1 MALGR
6 TIDEVR
12 DEARS
17 ANRGGVA
24 FLLVHGVTWIA
35 AAILT
40 FVLSA
45 EQAALVILFQGIIA
59 FPASLLLE
67 RLLGFRF
74 IAAKDN
80 AIVSL
85 FVLIAMTQGLSLPG
99 SIIVLNL
106 DPLYLPVAFAATNG
120 GHFLPY
126 MWLHRTRAY
135 AVLAVVCALGPF
147 VVLVVA
153 GAMTAFHAT
162 GFLVGS
168 VMLAITAWIWTRRNA
183 IATKTDLFTA
193 GAARRGSGDERLSGT
208 VRQIAAPL
216 G

>member
-1 MALGR
+1 MTIARGR
-6 TIDEVR
+6 TIDEER
-12 DEARS
+12 DEAS
-17 ANRGGVA
+17 AANRGGVA
-24 FLLVHGVTWIA
+24 FLLIHGVTWTV

-40 FVLSA
+40 FVLPV
-45 EQAALVILFQGIIA
+45 EQAALIVLFQGVVA
-59 FPASLLLE
+59 FPASLMLE

-80 AIVSL
+80 AVVSL

-99 SIIVLNL
+99 SIIVWNL

-147 VVLVVA
+147 AILLVA
-153 GAMTAFHAT
+153 GAQSAFHGT
-162 GFLVGS
+162 GFLVGA
-168 VMLAITAWIWTRRNA
+168 VMLAVAAWIWMRRDSSATR
-183 IATKTDLFTA
+183 
-193 GAARRGSGDERLSGT
+193 
-208 VRQIAAPL
+208 
-216 G
+216 

>member
-1 MALGR
+1 MTMALGR
-6 TIDEVR
+6 TIDEER
-12 DEARS
+12 DEART

-24 FLLVHGVTWIA
+24 FLLVHGVTWTA

-40 FVLSA
+40 FALSV
-45 EQAALVILFQGIIA
+45 EQAALIILFQGVVA
-59 FPASLLLE
+59 FPASLMLE

-74 IAAKDN
+74 IPAKDN
-80 AIVSL
+80 AVVSL

-135 AVLAVVCALGPF
+135 AVLAVACALGPF
-147 VVLVVA
+147 ALLLVA
-153 GAMTAFHAT
+153 GAQTAFHAT
-162 GFLVGS
+162 GFLVGTI
-168 VMLAITAWIWTRRNA
+168 MLAVAAWIWTRRNA
-183 IATKTDLFTA
+183 IAT
-193 GAARRGSGDERLSGT
+193 S
-208 VRQIAAPL
+208 
-216 G
+216 

>member
-1 MALGR
+1 MTTFMSR
-6 TIDEVR
+6 TVDDER
-12 DEARS
+12 DEART

-24 FLLVHGVTWIA
+24 FLLVHGITWLA

-40 FVLSA
+40 FVLA
-45 EQAALVILFQGIIA
+45 VEQAALVILFQGLIA

-74 IAAKDN
+74 IPARDN
-80 AIVSL
+80 AVVSL

-106 DPLYLPVAFAATNG
+106 NPLYLPVAFAATNG

-126 MWLHRTRAY
+126 MWLHGTRAY

-147 VVLVVA
+147 AVLLVA
-153 GAMTAFHAT
+153 GAATAFHAT

-168 VMLAITAWIWTRRNA
+168 VMLTIAAYIWTHRE
-183 IATKTDLFTA
+183 
-193 GAARRGSGDERLSGT
+193 RGD
-208 VRQIAAPL
+208 VH
-216 G
+216 

>member
-1 MALGR
+1 MTMALGR
-6 TIDEVR
+6 TIDDER

-24 FLLVHGVTWIA
+24 FLIVHGVTWTVA
-35 AAILT
+35 ALLT
-40 FVLSA
+40 FVLSV
-45 EQAALVILFQGIIA
+45 EQAALVILFQGIVA

-67 RLLGFRF
+67 RLAGFRF
-74 IAAKDN
+74 IAARDN
-80 AIVSL
+80 AVVSL

-135 AVLAVVCALGPF
+135 AVLAVACALGPF
-147 VVLVVA
+147 ALLLVA
-153 GAMTAFHAT
+153 GAQTAFHAT
-162 GFLVGS
+162 GFLVGA
-168 VMLAITAWIWTRRNA
+168 VMLVVAAWIWMRRDA
-183 IATKTDLFTA
+183 IAT
-193 GAARRGSGDERLSGT
+193 S
-208 VRQIAAPL
+208 
-216 G
+216 

>member
-1 MALGR
+1 MTAAMSR
-6 TIDEVR
+6 TIDDER
-12 DEARS
+12 DEART

-24 FLLVHGVTWIA
+24 FLLVHGVTWLA
-35 AAILT
+35 AALLT
-40 FVLSA
+40 FVLSV
-45 EQAALVILFQGIIA
+45 EQAALVILFQGLVA

-74 IAAKDN
+74 IPARDN
-80 AIVSL
+80 GVVSL

-106 DPLYLPVAFAATNG
+106 DPIYLPVAFASTNG

-147 VVLVVA
+147 AILLVA
-153 GAMTAFHAT
+153 GATTAFHAT
-162 GFLVGS
+162 GFLVGG
-168 VMLAITAWIWTRRNA
+168 VMLATAAYIWTQRQ
-183 IATKTDLFTA
+183 
-193 GAARRGSGDERLSGT
+193 RGVD
-208 VRQIAAPL
+208 
-216 G
+216 

>member
-1 MALGR
+1 MTTAMGR
-6 TIDEVR
+6 TIDEER
-12 DEARS
+12 DAART

-24 FLLVHGVTWIA
+24 FLFVHGITWLA

-40 FVLSA
+40 FVLSV
-45 EQAALVILFQGIIA
+45 EQAALVVLFQGLVA
-59 FPASLLLE
+59 FPASLVLE

-74 IAAKDN
+74 IPAKDN
-80 AIVSL
+80 AVVSL
-85 FVLIAMTQGLSLPG
+85 FVLIAMTQGLGLPG

-106 DPLYLPVAFAATNG
+106 NPLYLPMAFAATNG

-147 VVLVVA
+147 AVLLVA
-153 GAMTAFHAT
+153 GAATAFHTT

-168 VMLAITAWIWTRRNA
+168 VMLAVAAHIWTHRLRG
-183 IATKTDLFTA
+183 
-193 GAARRGSGDERLSGT
+193 GAR
-208 VRQIAAPL
+208 
-216 G
+216 

>member
-1 MALGR
+1 MEVSSEGEPMTTLMSR
-6 TIDEVR
+6 TVDDER
-12 DEARS
+12 DEART

-24 FLLVHGVTWIA
+24 FLLVHGITWLA

-40 FVLSA
+40 FVLSI
-45 EQAALVILFQGIIA
+45 EQAALVVLFQGLIA

-74 IAAKDN
+74 IPAKDN
-80 AIVSL
+80 AVVSL

-147 VVLVVA
+147 AVLLVA
-153 GAMTAFHAT
+153 GAATAFHAT
-162 GFLVGS
+162 GFLVGG
-168 VMLAITAWIWTRRNA
+168 VMLAVAASIWTLRE
-183 IATKTDLFTA
+183 
-193 GAARRGSGDERLSGT
+193 RG
-208 VRQIAAPL
+208 VAH
-216 G
+216 